1 MRDLETVKKAVVDAV
16 TRTLY
21 AVQILEVKMSED
33 VGPEGEDV
41 LRIDVIFEGDPSK
54 IDPRA
59 VSGMIRTLRPVLD
72 KADEPA
78 FPLVS
83 LISKADWRGERR
95 AP

>member
-1 MRDLETVKKAVVDAV
+1 MRDLEMVKKAVVKAV

-21 AVQILEVKMSED
+21 AVKIIEVKMTED

-41 LRIDVIFEGDPSK
+41 LRIDVIFEGDASK

-59 VSGMIRTLRPVLD
+59 MSGMVRTLRPVLD
-72 KADEPA
+72 EADEPA

-83 LISKADWRGERR
+83 LISKADWRGEHR
-95 AP
+95 AS